1 MVEVVQ
7 EHLGRT
13 SVQVTLDTHSHIW
26 PEDED
31 RTLISENSCPAP
43 RSLGDDSSG
52 RIVTPPQDLFFL
64 RCAGRFERL
73 CLPSASID
81 RIRGE
86 GGANGS
92 TLLGGRSS
100 PRPLHRLHWPDT
112 YRAGPDPTRPD
123 HHASGSRA
131 PEGCIAECRHR
142 AGQIRR
148 SMGPANECLLAA
160 GHKPVRPTRTAHLW
174 ARGSTTRVTK
184 RRTSGRSSGTS
195 QIRSCS

>member
-112 YRAGPDPTRPD
+112 YRAGPDPTRPPCVRQQSPRRVHRRMPTQSRANPAVD
-123 HHASGSRA
+123 GSRQRMPA
-131 PEGCIAECRHR
+131 GGRSQACSTHPDGSPLGEGKHDK
-142 AGQIRR
+142 
-148 SMGPANECLLAA
+148 
-160 GHKPVRPTRTAHLW
+160 GHETPNVRPVIGNVSDPL
-174 ARGSTTRVTK
+174 V
-184 RRTSGRSSGTS
+184 
-195 QIRSCS
+195 